1 MNKQVQQGLTKID
14 TIRGLLE
21 KMKPEIQKVLPKH
34 LDPARIIRMALTDF
48 QQVRHL
54 NECTAE
60 SFLGALMECSQ
71 LGLEPGRVLGQAYLL
86 PFKNKMGQYIC
97 RMIPGYQGLC
107 AIARRSG
114 EIKAIYARAVCEND
128 DFDYCYGLEEFLSHK
143 PAMGERGELTYVY
156 AVAKLRSDET
166 QFEVMDLSE
175 IEKVRL
181 RSRAADDGPWV
192 TDFVEMAKKTVLKR
206 LCKSLPASVE
216 LRQSIAL
223 DSVDDKNHVDSS
235 LEEDNFGVLPSPQ
248 EIRLIKPV
256 KENADVSFDRS
267 RGRSPEGID
276 SPSDEYASGNV
287 LSENNPRGSET
298 DIRTEEKKSNQH
310 IETTKKDPKQK
321 EITSLRMDIQN
332 RLFESALNPEHM
344 AELLKDVSLKCKCS
358 MGHMFLTVQ
367 DLATCENVAWMK
379 EIADSLGQMK

>member
-1 MNKQVQQGLTKID
+1 MNKQVQGLTKID

-114 EIKAIYARAVCEND
+114 EIKAIYARAVLEND
-128 DFDYCYGLEEFLSHK
+128 SFDYWYGIHEGLQHK

-156 AVAKLRSDET
+156 AVARLKSDET

-223 DSVDDKNHVDSS
+223 DSVDDKNHIDSS

-248 EIRLIKPV
+248 EIRLIKPNP
-256 KENADVSFDRS
+256 KTQEEGHEDYDRS
-267 RGRSPEGID
+267 NTGIYNQNFDEGIN
-276 SPSDEYASGNV
+276 SS
-287 LSENNPRGSET
+287 R
-298 DIRTEEKKSNQH
+298 EKLVGEGVNKSSQ
-310 IETTKKDPKQK
+310 ESQKKDPKQK
-321 EITSLRMDIQN
+321 EIASLRMTIQDRLFNLSGGNEFDIQQ
-332 RLFESALNPEHM
+332 F
-344 AELLKDVSLKCKCS
+344 LKDTSLKSKCS

-367 DLATCENVAWMK
+367 DLATCENVAWMR
-379 EIADSLGQMK
+379 EIAESLEKIK

>member
-1 MNKQVQQGLTKID
+1 
-14 TIRGLLE
+14 
-21 KMKPEIQKVLPKH
+21 
-34 LDPARIIRMALTDF
+34 MALTDF

-86 PFKNKMGQYIC
+86 PFKNKTGQYIC

-114 EIKAIYARAVCEND
+114 EIKKIWSRAVYEND
-128 DFDYCYGLEEFLSHK
+128 YFDYDYGLDEFLKHK
-143 PAMGERGELTYVY
+143 PTKDEGGELIYVY
-156 AVAKLRSDET
+156 AAAVLMNGEK
-166 QFEVMDLSE
+166 QFEVMNLKD
-175 IEKVRL
+175 IEKS
-181 RSRAADDGPWV
+181 RSRSKSADDGPWV
-192 TDFVEMAKKTVLKR
+192 TDFIAMAKKSCLKK
-206 LCKSLPASVE
+206 LCRSLPSSIQ
-216 LRQSIAL
+216 LRAAL
-223 DSVDDKNHVDSS
+223 SMDSREEDHQDFP

-256 KENADVSFDRS
+256 KENSDVSFDRS
-267 RGRSPEGID
+267 RSRSPEGID
-276 SPSDEYASGNV
+276 SQADDYSSGVV
-287 LSENNPRGSET
+287 LPEGNPRGSES

-321 EITSLRMDIQN
+321 EIGLLRMQIQN
-332 RLFESALNPEHM
+332 LLFAKTGEPEHIE
-344 AELLKDVSLKCKCS
+344 AILKDVSLKSKCS

-379 EIADSLGQMK
+379 EITDSLGQMK

>member
-1 MNKQVQQGLTKID
+1 
-14 TIRGLLE
+14 
-21 KMKPEIQKVLPKH
+21 MKPEIQKVLPKH

-48 QQVRHL
+48 QTVKHL

-71 LGLEPGRVLGQAYLL
+71 LGLEPGRVLGQAYLI
-86 PFKNKMGQYIC
+86 PFKNKTGQYIC

-114 EIKAIYARAVCEND
+114 EIKAIYARAVLEND
-128 DFDYCYGLEEFLSHK
+128 IFEYWYGLNEGLQHK
-143 PAMGERGELTYVY
+143 PALGERGELTYVY

-223 DSVDDKNHVDSS
+223 DSVDDKNHIDLP

-248 EIRLIKPV
+248 EIRLIKPNPKIQEEDNEINNHSSTGRDNKV
-256 KENADVSFDRS
+256 VSGGNESERNEPS
-267 RGRSPEGID
+267 SEIINHRIQEG
-276 SPSDEYASGNV
+276 
-287 LSENNPRGSET
+287 
-298 DIRTEEKKSNQH
+298 
-310 IETTKKDPKQK
+310 KKDPKQK
-321 EITSLRMDIQN
+321 EIASLRMDIQDLLISRSN
-332 RLFESALNPEHM
+332 NPSIME
-344 AELLKDVSLKCKCS
+344 EILKNISLKCKCS

-367 DLATCENVAWMK
+367 DLASCENVAWMR